1 MKTKRNYLTED
12 DLGMDKEAVKR
23 SFAHHVEY
31 TQAKDEFT
39 ATNRDFFTS
48 LAFAARDRMCDR
60 WNKTQQS
67 YYRRDSRRVYY
78 LSLEYLLGRLLT
90 NSLLSLGI
98 HDEAR
103 GALDELSIDF
113 EDVVLQEADPG
124 LGNGGL
130 GRLAACFLDSMATLG
145 LPAVGYGISYK
156 YGIFRQEIVG
166 GGQAE
171 QPDTWLRYG
180 TPWQIARPERAY
192 AVHFGGRV
200 DARTDADGRVDFAW
214 VDTNHVTALANDM
227 PVPGYRNDVVNTL
240 RLWSAHATQ
249 ELDFGIFNRGDYFRA
264 VQEKEESE
272 NLTRVLYPN
281 DQVAQG
287 TELRLKQEYFF
298 VSATIQDAIRRH
310 VVSAKAPIETLPDL
324 AVFQLNDTHPAIAIA
339 EMMRILLDE
348 HRLDWG
354 TAWSMTTRS
363 FAYTNHTVLP
373 EALETWQVSLFERVL
388 PRHLMII
395 YEINRRLM
403 EEVAARWPEDV
414 DRLRRMSLID
424 EGPPKRVRMAH
435 LAIVGSYSVNG
446 VSKLHSQILREKLFR
461 DFAEMTP
468 KKFGNQTNGITP
480 RRWLKACNRPLTD
493 LINATIGDAWVT
505 DLDRLTGLVPYAEV
519 PAFRAKFFEAKRRNK
534 EQLALYIQDRLGIE
548 VNPASLF
555 DVHVKRLHEYKRQ
568 LLNILHVIAL
578 YQRIKAKPT
587 DLPVPRTFIFGG
599 KAAPGYLTAKAII
612 RLIHGVADVVNNDAE
627 IAGRLK
633 VVFIPNYSVSVA
645 EIVIPAAD
653 LSEQIST
660 AGMEASGT
668 GNMKFALN
676 GALTIGT
683 LDGAN
688 IEILE
693 AVGADNMFIFG
704 MTEQE
709 VSEKKRDG
717 YDPRQVYQRDRMLA
731 DVLDAVARGDFSPD
745 DPGRFRPLI
754 DGLLYRDPF
763 FVLEDFRDYRFC
775 HQVVDAAYRDQDGW
789 VRKAILNVAHMGRFS
804 SDATIAGYA
813 RDIWRVPIQAHGR

>member
-1 MKTKRNYLTED
+1 MTTKRNYLTED

-39 ATNRDFFTS
+39 ATPRDFFTS

-67 YYRRDSRRVYY
+67 YYRRDSRRIYY

-103 GALDELSIDF
+103 GALAELSIDLD
-113 EDVVLQEADPG
+113 DVVSQEEDPG

-145 LPAVGYGISYK
+145 LPAVGYGIFYK
-156 YGIFRQEIVG
+156 YGIFRQEISNG
-166 GGQAE
+166 AQAE

-192 AVHFGGRV
+192 TVQFGGRV
-200 DARTDADGRVDFAW
+200 DARADPEGRVEFAW
-214 VDTNHVTALANDM
+214 VDTSQVTAMANDL

-264 VQEKEESE
+264 VQAKEESE
-272 NLTRVLYPN
+272 NLSRVLYPN

-298 VSATIQDAIRRH
+298 VSATLQDAVRRH
-310 VVSAKAPIETLPDL
+310 VVSAKAAIETLPDL

-348 HRLDWG
+348 HRLSWDA
-354 TAWSMTTRS
+354 AWSMTTRC
-363 FAYTNHTVLP
+363 FAYTNHTVMP
-373 EALETWQVSLFERVL
+373 EALESWPVSLFERVL

-395 YEINRRLM
+395 YEINRRLL
-403 EEVAARWPEDV
+403 EEVSARWPGDV

-424 EGPPKRVRMAH
+424 EGPPKKVRMAH
-435 LAIVGSYSVNG
+435 LAIAGSYSVNG
-446 VSKLHSQILREKLFR
+446 VSKLHSQILREKLFS

-480 RRWLKACNRPLTD
+480 RRWLRACNAPLSE
-493 LINATIGDAWVT
+493 LITAAIGDGWVM
-505 DLDRLTGLVPYAEV
+505 DLDQLAALAPYADV
-519 PAFRAKFFEAKRRNK
+519 PEFRARFYQAKRRNK
-534 EQLALYIQDRLGIE
+534 ERLSVYIKDRMGID
-548 VNPASLF
+548 VNPATLF
-555 DVHVKRLHEYKRQ
+555 DVQVKRIHEYKRQ
-568 LLNILHVIAL
+568 LLNILHVVAL
-578 YQRIKAKPT
+578 YQRMKVKAP
-587 DLPVPRTFIFGG
+587 DLPVPRTVIFGG
-599 KAAPGYLTAKAII
+599 KAAPGYLTAKAVI
-612 RLIHGVADVVNNDAE
+612 RLINGVADVVNNDAD

-645 EIVIPAAD
+645 EIAIPAAD

-709 VSEKKRDG
+709 VSEKKRGG
-717 YDPRQVYQRDRMLA
+717 YDPRQVYQRDRVLA

-745 DPGRFRPLI
+745 DPGRFRPLV
-754 DGLLYRDPF
+754 DDLLEKDPF

-775 HQVVDAAYRDQDGW
+775 HQVVDAAYRDQEGW
-789 VRKAILNVAHMGRFS
+789 VRKAILNVARMGRFS

-813 RDIWRVPIQAHGR
+813 RDIWRVPVQARRR